1 MDVRHWDLN
10 QVWIKATTTRT
21 WYVQTWIESAR
32 ERAVRFI
39 AYIYTDPKEWSVRLN
54 MLSEAMQIIFLV
66 TSLAAILP
74 IATGMCVLN
83 LVYFRYFLRNLTVDD
98 WFVYDLKKK
107 IFLESIIPSYSFVLL
122 VSQVYPNWPNN
133 PRLET
138 KYSGSVIM
146 NFLHQMKHRLRCVT
160 AHATSWYP

>member
-10 QVWIKATTTRT
+10 QVWIKATTIRT

-83 LVYFRYFLRNLTVDD
+83 LVYFRYFLRSLTVDD
-98 WFVYDLKKK
+98 WFVYDL
-107 IFLESIIPSYSFVLL
+107 
-122 VSQVYPNWPNN
+122 
-133 PRLET
+133 
-138 KYSGSVIM
+138 
-146 NFLHQMKHRLRCVT
+146 
-160 AHATSWYP
+160 